1 MAARTGDE
9 MAVTLLRAL
18 PPDVA
23 EQVLGRL
30 DPAAAARLRPALPT
44 PPTAPPPDEL
54 DPALTEFFDL
64 LRIADRAR
72 AMTAPAA
79 AGEYRPVAGG
89 GTKGPR
95 PDGSPPGP
103 PPPPDPVVELRELPA
118 DKLLKVLEGEPAAAT
133 ALVLTVLDTTSA
145 GAVMKGLPAELRVQ
159 VAMRF
164 SQPGSRNYALIQKL
178 ARAIVDK
185 GRRLAEQPAETPP
198 DTRIA
203 DLATML
209 RALPRADRTAV
220 FKSLGQTDPELTAR
234 VKEKLFKFADLATVE
249 DRPLQTMLQQLNLK
263 TIATALKGADDAIAA
278 KVTGNLS
285 GRAREL
291 LQEELSLLGSVSNTQ
306 VDDARKEI
314 LQLLMKAEEEGQ
326 ISLGG

>member
-1 MAARTGDE
+1 MAARTGEE

-30 DPAAAARLRPALPT
+30 DPAAAARLRSGLPT
-44 PPTAPPPDEL
+44 PPSAPPSDEL

-64 LRIADRAR
+64 LRIADRAS
-72 AMTAPAA
+72 AMKAPA

-89 GTKGPR
+89 GTKGKR
-95 PDGSPPGP
+95 AGSAPPGP
-103 PPPPDPVVELRELPA
+103 PPPPDPVIELRELPP

-133 ALVLTVLDTTSA
+133 ALVLTVLDTETA
-145 GAVMKGLPAELRVQ
+145 GEVMKGLPADQRVQ

-164 SQPGSRNYALIQKL
+164 SQPGSRNYSLIQKL

-185 GRRLAEQPAETPP
+185 GQRLTEQPLQAPP

-203 DLATML
+203 DLAAIL
-209 RALPRADRTAV
+209 RALPRVDRTAV
-220 FKSLGQTDPELTAR
+220 FKTMGEADADLTSR
-234 VKEKLFKFADLATVE
+234 VKEKLFKFADLATLD
-249 DRPLQTMLQQLNLK
+249 DRSLQGMLQQLNLK
-263 TIATALKGADDAIAA
+263 TIATALKGADDTITA
-278 KVTGNLS
+278 KMTGNLS

-291 LQEELSLLGSVSNTQ
+291 LQEELSLLGSVSNAQ

-314 LQLLMKAEEEGQ
+314 MQLFMKAEEEGS
-326 ISLGG
+326 ITLGG

>member
-1 MAARTGDE
+1 M
-9 MAVTLLRAL
+9 
-18 PPDVA
+18 
-23 EQVLGRL
+23 
-30 DPAAAARLRPALPT
+30 
-44 PPTAPPPDEL
+44 
-54 DPALTEFFDL
+54 
-64 LRIADRAR
+64 
-72 AMTAPAA
+72 
-79 AGEYRPVAGG
+79 
-89 GTKGPR
+89 
-95 PDGSPPGP
+95 
-103 PPPPDPVVELRELPA
+103 
-118 DKLLKVLEGEPAAAT
+118 
-133 ALVLTVLDTTSA
+133 
-145 GAVMKGLPAELRVQ
+145 RVQ

-203 DLATML
+203 DLAAML
-209 RALPRADRTAV
+209 RGLPRADRTAV
-220 FKSLGQTDPELTAR
+220 FKSLGETDPELTAR
-234 VKEKLFKFADLATVE
+234 VKEKLFKFADVATVE

-263 TIATALKGADDAIAA
+263 TIATALKGADDAISA

-306 VDDARKEI
+306 VEDARKEI

>member
-18 PPDVA
+18 PADVA

-30 DPAAAARLRPALPT
+30 DPAAAARLRSGLPT
-44 PPTAPPPDEL
+44 PPTAPSPDDLE
-54 DPALTEFFDL
+54 PALAEFFDL

-72 AMTAPAA
+72 ATTSPAP

-89 GTKGPR
+89 AAKGF
-95 PDGSPPGP
+95 PPGP

-133 ALVLTVLDTTSA
+133 ALVLTVVDTA
-145 GAVMKGLPAELRVQ
+145 AAAAVMKGLPADLRVQ

-203 DLATML
+203 DLAAML
-209 RALPRADRTAV
+209 RGLPRADRTAV
-220 FKSLGQTDPELTAR
+220 FKSLGESDPELAAR
-234 VKEKLFKFADLATVE
+234 VKEKLFRFADLATVE

-263 TIATALKGADDAIAA
+263 TIATALKGADDAVAA

-326 ISLGG
+326 ITLGG